1 LDLLPIG
8 EGSFLPPRKQNQK
21 DFKQSNPQ
29 TENAQIIQTPH
40 RKKTV
45 DKPSVIKG
53 GRGYPT
59 AVEKRPHP
67 TSLSQQQ
74 EGGRNLRQTYHRK
87 GAALY

>member
-45 DKPSVIKG
+45 DKPSLLWLKKKNFTVVEGTAPYRLI
-53 GRGYPT
+53 T
-59 AVEKRPHP
+59 AVR
-67 TSLSQQQ
+67 
-74 EGGRNLRQTYHRK
+74 RNHSSK
-87 GAALY
+87 EN